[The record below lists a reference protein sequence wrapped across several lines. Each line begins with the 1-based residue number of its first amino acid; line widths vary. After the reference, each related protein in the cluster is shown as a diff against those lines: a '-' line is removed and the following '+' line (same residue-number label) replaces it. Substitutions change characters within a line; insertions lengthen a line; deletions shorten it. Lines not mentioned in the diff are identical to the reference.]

1 MFPSKVP
8 ILQTWFTNCFNWN
21 DNSCWKISPPIWF
34 KGWPCSYV
42 CSSYQ
47 KTPNPWKWS
56 LLATWEHCLFS
67 LRAVF
72 SNSVFPPGFF
82 YILRLRSRI
91 AAAPTNCPICSSI
104 NQRPLRSKLPG
115 KTELCHELTD
125 HHWVNFLPFLH
136 LRSKLP
142 RKKQNFVADHHWV
155 IFTILP
161 LRSKLPGKNSSQII
175 IGSIFPPRVKINT
188 NNCKYLN
195 AFRVSFEFVFLLL
208 FVIMTTLIISSV
220 LVVVVIYWLLHR
232 DP

>member
-34 KGWPCSYV
+34 KGW
-42 CSSYQ
+42 
-47 KTPNPWKWS
+47 
-56 LLATWEHCLFS
+56 LLVCLFLISKNTQS
-67 LRAVF
+67 LKVRSLSCYLGTLFIF
-72 SNSVFPPGFF
+72 SPGCFFKAVFPPGFF

-125 HHWVNFLPFLH
+125 HHWVNFYHFLPFLH

-142 RKKQNFVADHHWV
+142 RKKNFVANHHWV
-155 IFTILP
+155 IFTIFA
-161 LRSKLPGKNSSQII
+161 KNSSQII
-175 IGSIFPPRVKINT
+175 IGSIFPPRVKKNT

-195 AFRVSFEFVFLLL
+195 AFRVSFEFVFVLL

>member
-1 MFPSKVP
+1 MTTLAGRFLLQSDSKGGP
-8 ILQTWFTNCFNWN
+8 
-21 DNSCWKISPPIWF
+21 
-34 KGWPCSYV
+34 SYV

-47 KTPNPWKWS
+47 KTLNPWKWGLS
-56 LLATWEHCLFS
+56 LATWEHCLFS

-142 RKKQNFVADHHWV
+142 RKKQNFVTDHHWV
-155 IFTILP
+155 IFTIFA
-161 LRSKLPGKNSSQII
+161 IEI
-175 IGSIFPPRVKINT
+175 
-188 NNCKYLN
+188 
-195 AFRVSFEFVFLLL
+195 
-208 FVIMTTLIISSV
+208 
-220 LVVVVIYWLLHR
+220 
-232 DP
+232 

>member
-1 MFPSKVP
+1 MWWRWFPSKVP
-8 ILQTWFTNCFNWN
+8 ILQTWFTNRFNCYV
-21 DNSCWKISPPIWF
+21 NSCWMISPPIWF

-56 LLATWEHCLFS
+56 LSLATWEHCLFS

-72 SNSVFPPGFF
+72 SNAVFPPGFF

-115 KTELCHELTD
+115 KTELCHKLTD

-142 RKKQNFVADHHWV
+142 RKKTELCRKSSLGHLYHFCQKQLTDHHWV
-155 IFTILP
+155 NFSTA
-161 LRSKLPGKNSSQII
+161 GEE
-175 IGSIFPPRVKINT
+175 
-188 NNCKYLN
+188 KYK
-195 AFRVSFEFVFLLL
+195 
-208 FVIMTTLIISSV
+208 
-220 LVVVVIYWLLHR
+220 
-232 DP
+232 